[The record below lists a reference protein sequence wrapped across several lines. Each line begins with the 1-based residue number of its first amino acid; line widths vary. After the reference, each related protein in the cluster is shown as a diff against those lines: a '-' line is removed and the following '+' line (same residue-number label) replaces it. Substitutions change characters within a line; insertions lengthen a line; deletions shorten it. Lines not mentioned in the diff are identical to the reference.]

1 MQFYSFR
8 FGDMKMA
15 QADPA
20 SPKLIAMDMS
30 FGFKAPDAPA
40 VQALELTVHVPHDE
54 ARTVAETQRAAYAA
68 AQALLR
74 SAADYTGSRSCEAL
88 AEETQKNRAF
98 VVKAS

>member
-1 MQFYSFR
+1 MEFYSFR
-8 FGDMKMA
+8 FGDLKVA

-20 SPKLIAMDMS
+20 SPKLIAAEMS

-40 VQALELTVHVPHDE
+40 VQAIELTVHVPHDE
-54 ARTVAETQRAAYAA
+54 TKTVAETQRQAYSA

-74 SAADYTGSRSCEAL
+74 AAAGYAGSKSCEAL
-88 AEETQKNRAF
+88 SEETEKNRAF